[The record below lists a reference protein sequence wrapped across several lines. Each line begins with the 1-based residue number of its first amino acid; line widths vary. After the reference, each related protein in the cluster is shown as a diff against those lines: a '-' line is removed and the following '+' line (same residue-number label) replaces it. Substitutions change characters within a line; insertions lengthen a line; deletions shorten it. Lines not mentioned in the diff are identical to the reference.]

1 MEIFRT
7 IPDELYSD
15 DAECFI
21 ASRNRFTVQDVVRC
35 LLVQNDIV
43 PASGGDAPAVF
54 SLENNEMEII
64 RGLLDAYR
72 STDGNERENNVG
84 PTDL

>member
-15 DAECFI
+15 DAACFI
-21 ASRNRFTVQDVVRC
+21 ASRNNVTVQDVMRC
-35 LLVQNDIV
+35 FLVQSGIV
-43 PASGGDAPAVF
+43 PTSGGDTPAVF
-54 SLENNEMEII
+54 RLENNEMEII

-72 STDGNERENNVG
+72 STDGNERENNIG
-84 PTDL
+84 PTTL